1 MVRTIKASREITGI
15 EPKEGYEWDAGYV
28 PDPASYRRAR
38 ITVRKDADRWE
49 VTFVAYLGAK
59 KLFEQDSVIAVFD
72 CETCAK
78 AFALNLVFGHDYAG
92 CAEHSNEFIS
102 EDDLFSGTVSLLM
115 GVLGISE
122 QVAIDE
128 ETVDRV
134 VSVAQKIFAQQLDWH
149 SAVELWEQFEGAR
162 KLMSLDEA
170 IKAWHSL
177 LRNL

>member
-1 MVRTIKASREITGI
+1 MVRTIRPSRETTGV
-15 EPKEGYEWDAGYV
+15 ERKEGYEWDAGYV

-38 ITVRKDADRWE
+38 VTVHKDADRWE
-49 VTFVAYLGAK
+49 VTFVAYVGAK

-78 AFALNLVFGHDYAG
+78 AFALNLIFGHDYAG

-102 EDDLFSGTVSLLM
+102 EDDLFTGTVSLLM

-122 QVAIDE
+122 QTTLDE
-128 ETVDRV
+128 ETIDLI
-134 VSVAQKIFAQQLDWH
+134 VSVAHKISSGRTDWY
-149 SAVELWEQFEGAR
+149 SAVDIWEQLEDAR
-162 KLMSLDEA
+162 KLMSLKES
-170 IKAWHSL
+170 IKVWHSL

>member
-1 MVRTIKASREITGI
+1 MVRTIKPSQAITGV

-38 ITVRKDADRWE
+38 ISVRKDADKWE
-49 VTFVAYLGAK
+49 VTFVAYLSAK
-59 KLFEQDSVIAVFD
+59 RLFEQDSVIAVFD

-78 AFALNLVFGHDYAG
+78 AFALNLIFGQNYAG

-102 EDDLFSGTVSLLM
+102 EDDLFTGTVSLLM

-122 QVAIDE
+122 QIALDE
-128 ETVDRV
+128 ETVDYIT
-134 VSVAQKIFAQQLDWH
+134 AIAHEIFTGRIDWH
-149 SAVELWEQFEGAR
+149 SAVELWEQFEDVR
-162 KLMSLDEA
+162 KLMSLSES

-177 LRNL
+177 LRNS

>member
-1 MVRTIKASREITGI
+1 MVRTIRPSQAITGV

-38 ITVRKDADRWE
+38 ITVYKDADRWE

-78 AFALNLVFGHDYAG
+78 AFALNLIFGHDYAG

-122 QVAIDE
+122 QIALDE
-128 ETVDRV
+128 ETVDYI
-134 VSVAQKIFAQQLDWH
+134 VSVAHQIFAGQLDWH
-149 SAVELWEQFEGAR
+149 SAVELWEQLEDAR
-162 KLMSLDEA
+162 KLMSLNES
-170 IKAWHSL
+170 IKAWYSL

>member
-1 MVRTIKASREITGI
+1 MVRTVKASREITGI

-38 ITVRKDADRWE
+38 ITVHKDADRWE
-49 VTFVAYLGAK
+49 VKFVAYLGAK

-78 AFALNLVFGHDYAG
+78 AFALNLIYGQDYAS
-92 CAEHSNEFIS
+92 CAEHFNEFIS
-102 EDDLFSGTVSLLM
+102 EDDLFTGTVSLLM

-122 QVAIDE
+122 QVALDE
-128 ETVDRV
+128 ETVGLI
-134 VSVAQKIFAQQLDWH
+134 VSVAHEIFAGQLDWH
-149 SAVELWEQFEGAR
+149 SAIELWEQLEGAR
-162 KLMSLDEA
+162 KLMSLNES

>member
-1 MVRTIKASREITGI
+1 MVRTIRPSQEITGV

-38 ITVRKDADRWE
+38 ISVRKESDKWE

-78 AFALNLVFGHDYAG
+78 AFALNLIFGQDYAG
-92 CAEHSNEFIS
+92 CAEHANEFIS
-102 EDDLFSGTVSLLM
+102 EDDLFTGTISLLM

-122 QVAIDE
+122 QVALDE
-128 ETVDRV
+128 ETVDLI
-134 VSVAQKIFAQQLDWH
+134 VSIAHEISSGRIDWY
-149 SAVELWEQFEGAR
+149 SAVDIWEELEDAR
-162 KLMSLDEA
+162 ELMSLNES
-170 IKAWHSL
+170 IKAWYSL

>member
-38 ITVRKDADRWE
+38 ITVHKDADRWE
-49 VTFVAYLGAK
+49 VSFVAYLGAK

-78 AFALNLVFGHDYAG
+78 AFALNLVFGHDHAG
-92 CAEHSNEFIS
+92 CAEHLNAFVS
-102 EDDLFSGTVSLLM
+102 EDDLFTGTVSLLM

-122 QVAIDE
+122 QTVLDQ
-128 ETVDRV
+128 ETVDLI
-134 VSVAQKIFAQQLDWH
+134 VSVAHQIFAQQLDWH
-149 SAVELWEQFEGAR
+149 SAVELWEQLEDAR
-162 KLMSLDEA
+162 KLVSLNEA